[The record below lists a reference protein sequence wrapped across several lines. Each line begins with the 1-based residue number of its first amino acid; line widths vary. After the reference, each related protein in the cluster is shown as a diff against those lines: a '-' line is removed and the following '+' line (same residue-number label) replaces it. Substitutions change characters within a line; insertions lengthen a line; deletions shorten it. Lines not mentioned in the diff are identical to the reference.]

1 MDRDESGRRYGFHII
16 EAFEHP
22 ACPPFQSKDI
32 IRAEPRARY
41 IYRQL
46 NGNRV
51 GVFVKADFSF
61 AGKLPSFIA
70 RRSISTI
77 IVAVSKSL
85 ACTEAKKLTR
95 LALRSSPPLPHTQSQ
110 VCGICQ
116 TATGRLYFSTRS
128 TSACHICGVPVC
140 SRCRVTKYLLAQPQL
155 IKAACCKQC
164 IMESKRVAVDPR
176 QPMALISS
184 DQWSAPA
191 SNSLSS
197 EPDSDSAW
205 VLSYM
210 NEQVASTAATLDVA
224 DSIFC
229 SRFSSISDISDTL
242 SADVERESGAPW
254 SIAEVDAWSDDGRPT
269 PVTVSPQ
276 ENMELVYQAQLMS
289 RLQKLND
296 QVDAVY
302 TLTKAQAQWCT
313 APAP

>member
-70 RRSISTI
+70 RRSLSTI
-77 IVAVSKSL
+77 IVAVNKSL

-95 LALRSSPPLPHTQSQ
+95 LALQASPPQPPTQSQ
-110 VCGICQ
+110 VCGVCQ
-116 TATGRLYFSTRS
+116 TASGRLYFSTRS

-164 IMESKRVAVDPR
+164 IMAAKRVTVDPR
-176 QPMALISS
+176 QPMALISL

-197 EPDSDSAW
+197 EPDSDNAW
-205 VLSYM
+205 ALSYI
-210 NEQVASTAATLDVA
+210 NEQATSSSAGTLDV
-224 DSIFC
+224 DSIF
-229 SRFSSISDISDTL
+229 SNRFSSISDISDTL
-242 SADVERESGAPW
+242 SADIERDSGAPW
-254 SIAEVDAWSDDGRPT
+254 SVVDADYWSDEGKST
-269 PVTVSPQ
+269 PATVNPQ
-276 ENMELVYQAQLMS
+276 ENMEMAYQAQLMS
-289 RLQKLND
+289 QLQKLND

>member
-1 MDRDESGRRYGFHII
+1 M
-16 EAFEHP
+16 
-22 ACPPFQSKDI
+22 
-32 IRAEPRARY
+32 
-41 IYRQL
+41 
-46 NGNRV
+46 

-70 RRSISTI
+70 RRSLSTI

-95 LALRSSPPLPHTQSQ
+95 LAMRSSSPPLPHTQSQ

-116 TATGRLYFSTRS
+116 TSTGRLYFSTRS
-128 TSACHICGVPVC
+128 TSACHICGVSVC

-164 IMESKRVAVDPR
+164 IMEARREAVDPR
-176 QPMALISS
+176 QAMALISS

-197 EPDSDSAW
+197 EPDNDGNWA
-205 VLSYM
+205 LSYTS
-210 NEQVASTAATLDVA
+210 EQTASTAATLDVG
-224 DSIFC
+224 DSIFI

-242 SADVERESGAPW
+242 SADIERESGAPW
-254 SIAEVDAWSDDGRPT
+254 SIAEVDACSDDGKPT
-269 PVTVSPQ
+269 PATGNPQ
-276 ENMELVYQAQLMS
+276 ENMDLVYQAQLMS